1 MKNKFNRNYS
11 SSVNKNFSVYGG
23 KNLSGISEKEEALN
37 IARNLRQKEL
47 EKRDL
52 SKNENVDNQIP
63 NNLKKDTTIEKEK
76 IHENEQK
83 DKVKFE
89 EISDEELKRRIEYA
103 KEKNIQVIKAG
114 INEDSDLSEILND
127 VVNDLFN

>member
-11 SSVNKNFSVYGG
+11 SSVNKNFSVYSG

-47 EKRDL
+47 EKRDIT
-52 SKNENVDNQIP
+52 KNENIDNQIP

-83 DKVKFE
+83 DEVKFE

-127 VVNDLFN
+127 VVNDLFS

>member
-11 SSVNKNFSVYGG
+11 SNVNKNFSVYGG

-52 SKNENVDNQIP
+52 SKNENVNNHIP
-63 NNLKKDTTIEKEK
+63 NNLKKDISIEKEK
-76 IHENEQK
+76 IHEDEQK
-83 DKVKFE
+83 DEVKFE

-103 KEKNIQVIKAG
+103 KEKNIQVINAG
-114 INEDSDLSEILND
+114 INEESDLSEILND
-127 VVNDLFN
+127 VVNDLFS

>member
-11 SSVNKNFSVYGG
+11 SSVNKNFSVYSG
-23 KNLSGISEKEEALN
+23 KNLSGISEKVEALN

-47 EKRDL
+47 EKRDIT
-52 SKNENVDNQIP
+52 KNENIDNQIP

-83 DKVKFE
+83 DEVKFE

-127 VVNDLFN
+127 VVNDLFS